1 MLIKTG
7 LTKPSLSQAAIRRP
21 QLVKSWQPERFEAG
35 VAMAGQ
41 KNWQRGG
48 MMDNEEDMFQEHR
61 LAGAGAAGLL
71 TQRLGRI
78 SRGEGGSRSMR
89 GGKRSRSRS
98 RVVRGA
104 AVGVRGAV
112 ATVAPWTS
120 WLGGRYRQ
128 VTGRGWSHRTAHY
141 MLYN

>member
-1 MLIKTG
+1 
-7 LTKPSLSQAAIRRP
+7 
-21 QLVKSWQPERFEAG
+21 
-35 VAMAGQ
+35 
-41 KNWQRGG
+41 
-48 MMDNEEDMFQEHR
+48 MDSDGDMFQEHR
-61 LAGAGAAGLL
+61 LAGAGAAGLQ

-89 GGKRSRSRS
+89 GGKRSRSRSRS

-128 VTGRGWSHRTAHY
+128 VAGRGWTHRTAHCILHLIMY
-141 MLYN
+141 TAH